1 MSHYN
6 INRETAIKAYSD
18 FMQALGL
25 DIAAEGNQDTPRR
38 VVDYY
43 IEFLTP
49 PEVKYT
55 LFDKEGYD
63 EMIIS
68 HNIEFD
74 SLCEHHHLPFSG
86 TAAVAY
92 LPGDGGKIIG
102 LSKLAR
108 TVDFFSR
115 RFQNQER
122 ITMQVGKTL
131 KEKLG
136 TDSVAVVLRAE
147 HGCMKCRGARKRG
160 SEMVTSYLSGAFK
173 SDESTRKEFLTL
185 ISQKSG
191 FLG

>member
-1 MSHYN
+1 MTPYT
-6 INRETAIKAYSD
+6 INREAAIKAYAN

-25 DIAAEGNQDTPRR
+25 NLQAEGNNDTPRR

-43 IEFLTP
+43 IEFLSP

-55 LFDKEGYD
+55 LFDKEEYD

-68 HNIEFD
+68 HNIDFD

-86 TAAVAY
+86 TAAIAY
-92 LPGDGGKIIG
+92 LPGVDNKIIG

-108 TVDFFSR
+108 TVDFFAR

-136 TDSVAVVLRAE
+136 TESVAVVLRAE

-160 SEMVTSYLSGAFK
+160 SEMVTSYMSGAFK
-173 SDESTRKEFLTL
+173 QDINTRTEFLKLTA
-185 ISQKSG
+185 QKSPN
-191 FLG
+191 